1 MNPAFKT
8 LSTAAFF
15 LLFVSIST
23 LGCKD
28 VRNLLTDITAPT
40 ETPSK
45 PASSPISRPGTL
57 DAPPQKAPL
66 APGPTA
72 QPAKLRANDSAIA
85 DGDTIRA
92 VGFDKSIRLLQLDT
106 EELLK
111 DEDLVFAE
119 RDWQGYVAS
128 KTKKK
133 NQIATYGTPLGNQAA
148 DFARSF
154 FDGIEDIY
162 VEYESPLRTREFFG
176 RHLAYVWIQKHG
188 DSTGWLNYNIEA
200 VRAGMSPYYTK
211 YGYSELYHDAFVAAE
226 SEAKAAKR
234 GIWAPDVKAYPDY
247 NRREREWA
255 ERAKS
260 IRTFR
265 ERFQNTPDFIELGT
279 DVALATLRE
288 RIGQRVTVFGF
299 VDRYSPS
306 AKPPKIQMSHR
317 YRENVVIVT
326 KPPVKFP
333 TSQISLKNGEFIYA
347 EGTVT
352 LFRGSP
358 QIEFDSKSSLYS
370 GTNPPPTPNQ

>member
-1 MNPAFKT
+1 MNQVFKT
-8 LSTAAFF
+8 LSAVAFF
-15 LLFVSIST
+15 LLFISAST
-23 LGCKD
+23 TGCKD
-28 VRNLLTDITAPT
+28 AQNLIANITAPADSSSHPASRPSSGNGSLAP
-40 ETPSK
+40 PSK
-45 PASSPISRPGTL
+45 NS
-57 DAPPQKAPL
+57 PL
-66 APGPTA
+66 APAPSA
-72 QPAKLRANDSAIA
+72 QPAKLRANNSAIA
-85 DGDTIRA
+85 DGDTLRA

-111 DEDLVFAE
+111 DEDLIFAE
-119 RDWQGYVAS
+119 RDWPGYVES
-128 KTKKK
+128 KTQKK

-162 VEYESPLRTREFFG
+162 VEYESPLRTRDFFG

-211 YGYSELYHDAFVAAE
+211 YGSSERYHDAFVAAE
-226 SEAKAAKR
+226 NEAKAAKR
-234 GIWAPDVKAYPDY
+234 GIWAPNAKAYPDY

-260 IRTFR
+260 IRIFR
-265 ERFQNTPDFIELGT
+265 ERFQNAPEFIELGT
-279 DVALATLRE
+279 DVALSTLRE
-288 RIGQRVTVFGF
+288 RVGQRVTVAGF
-299 VDRYSPS
+299 VDRYSPG

-317 YRENVVIVT
+317 YRENVVVVA
-326 KPPVKFP
+326 KPPMKFP
-333 TSQISLKNGEFIYA
+333 TSEVSLKSGEFIYA

-358 QIEFDSKSSLYS
+358 QIEFDSKSSLHS
-370 GTNPPPTPNQ
+370 GKNPPSAPR